1 MNACTPRLGQL
12 LARAGAALAVAAT
25 LAGCASPPARFYTLA
40 ADGSAATPTVPD
52 TSADPAFLIQVPA
65 VGVPEQVAKNQF
77 VVQKSIG
84 QVAVLEQERWASA
97 PADEIRSALSSALTH
112 QLDTIDVA
120 HSAYPPGVPVYRVS
134 VDVQRFESWPGQ
146 RAVLDAVWSVR
157 SLSSQRV
164 TTCHTHAAVPVSAGY
179 DALVTG
185 HRQAI
190 GQLATEIAGT
200 VRAMAAAQRI
210 VKNVDTASPAMRC
223 PSAPEHS

>member
-1 MNACTPRLGQL
+1 MNARTPRLGAL
-12 LARAGAALAVAAT
+12 LARAGTTVAVAAT

-40 ADGSAATPTVPD
+40 VDGPAATHTA
-52 TSADPAFLIQVPA
+52 SADPAFLIQVPA
-65 VGVPEQVAKNQF
+65 VDVPEQVARNQL

-84 QVAVLEQERWASA
+84 QVDVLEQERWASP
-97 PADEIRSALSSALTH
+97 PADEIRRALSSALTR

-120 HSAYPPGVPVYRVS
+120 NSAYPPGVPLYRVS

-164 TTCHTHAAVPVSAGY
+164 TTCRTRATVPLTAGY
-179 DALVTG
+179 DALVAG

-190 GQLATEIAGT
+190 GQLATAIAGT
-200 VRAMAAAQRI
+200 VRTMASAQRI
-210 VKNVDTASPAMRC
+210 AKSADTASPAMRC
-223 PSAPEHS
+223 PSTPEHS

>member
-1 MNACTPRLGQL
+1 MNARTPRLGQL
-12 LARAGAALAVAAT
+12 LARAGATLAVAAT

-40 ADGSAATPTVPD
+40 ADGSTATPTA
-52 TSADPAFLIQVPA
+52 SADPAFLIQVPA

-84 QVAVLEQERWASA
+84 QVDVLEQERWASA
-97 PADEIRSALSSALTH
+97 PADEIRSALSSALAR

-164 TTCHTHAAVPVSAGY
+164 TTCHTHANVPVTAGY

-200 VRAMAAAQRI
+200 VRAMATAQRI
-210 VKNVDTASPAMRC
+210 AKNVDTASPAMRC
-223 PSAPEHS
+223 PAAPEQS